1 MKTLANQNGFTY
13 ILALTVLM
21 IMGVM
26 LGMVG
31 QSWKT
36 LKQRDLEDEMIYRG
50 DQVAEIIYQKLLCN
64 NKANLTQNAVIPFLW
79 TINSPNGTVLD
90 DLVIGKD
97 ERCTNNPSQKFRLR
111 KSATIDPL
119 TNKQWQIIKPVGD
132 PTRFAGVMSEST
144 TEPFRK
150 SFKSLYDSA
159 LLDDKKQYSDWQFT
173 VELKQ
178 IQNQTQTQTQNQ
190 TQNQNQNRNPSR

>member
-1 MKTLANQNGFTY
+1 MKALSNQGGFTY
-13 ILALTVLM
+13 ILALTIIM

-36 LKQRDLEDEMIYRG
+36 LKQRELEDEMIYRG

-64 NKANLTQNAVIPFLW
+64 TQANLAQSAVTPFLW

-90 DLVIGKD
+90 DLIIGKE
-97 ERCTNNPSQKFRLR
+97 ERCTNTPSKKFRLR
-111 KSATIDPL
+111 VSATLDPL
-119 TNKQWQIIKPVGD
+119 TNKQWQIVKPVGD

-144 TEPFRK
+144 VEPFRK
-150 SFKSLYDSA
+150 SFASLYDSK

-173 VELKQ
+173 SELK
-178 IQNQTQTQTQNQ
+178 QTQNQ
-190 TQNQNQNRNPSR
+190 IQTQNPNQNPNPIRPR